1 MFTGLVEGLGRIV
14 SADRTA
20 HGLDLRIEGPA
31 PTGPEGSAAVDPATD
46 RGRIGDP
53 VRIGESVAIDGCCLT
68 VTAVDVS
75 GRIWSFQAGAETLS
89 KTALS
94 RRAAGDRVN
103 VERAFPANAR
113 LGGHFVQ
120 GHVDGT
126 ATVAEVVRRGEW
138 VDMTFALSPEL
149 ARGLVPKGSVAVDGV
164 SLTVVEAGRDRF
176 SVALVPHT
184 LAVTSLGFRRPGDPV
199 NIETDVLGK
208 YVARLLAESGT
219 IPASASVGPAP

>member
-20 HGLDLRIEGPA
+20 HGLDLRIEA
-31 PTGPEGSAAVDPATD
+31 PPGAERAAETD
-46 RGRIGDP
+46 R

-68 VTAVDVS
+68 VTAVDGT
-75 GRIWSFQAGAETLS
+75 GRIWSFQAGTETLS
-89 KTALS
+89 KTTLG

-103 VERAFPANAR
+103 VERALPAAGR

-126 ATVAEVVRRGEW
+126 ATVAEVARHGEW
-138 VDMTFALSPEL
+138 VDMTFSLAPEL

-164 SLTVVEAGRDRF
+164 SLTVVEAARDRF

-208 YVARLLAESGT
+208 YVARLLSTAGT
-219 IPASASVGPAP
+219 IPASGGAVPVP